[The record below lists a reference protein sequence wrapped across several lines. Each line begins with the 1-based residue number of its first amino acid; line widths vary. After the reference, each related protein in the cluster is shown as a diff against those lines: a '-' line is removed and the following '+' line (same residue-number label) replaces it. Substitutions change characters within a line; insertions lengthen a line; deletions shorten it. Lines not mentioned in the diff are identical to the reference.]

1 MLFSWSISQIPI
13 GKLMD
18 KYGRKPFLL
27 ASEVIGIITLIG
39 WLFSDNFL
47 YFAVLQFPYGLLIST
62 WVPTVSAFL
71 ADNIPKESRAEAMG
85 RLQALRGII
94 SFPSPYIGGILF
106 DSFGFSASIIANI
119 VGASLTFLIILL
131 FVKEEK

>member
-1 MLFSWSISQIPI
+1 
-13 GKLMD
+13 
-18 KYGRKPFLL
+18 
-27 ASEVIGIITLIG
+27 
-39 WLFSDNFL
+39 
-47 YFAVLQFPYGLLIST
+47 
-62 WVPTVSAFL
+62 
-71 ADNIPKESRAEAMG
+71 MG

-106 DSFGFSASIIANI
+106 NSFGFSASIIANI